1 VACLRAGLAWVRAKV
16 PLELADAAEQG
27 RLLGLAEP
35 VGPGDFGLVQSG
47 QEAFEGFLSAAGHL
61 DQDAAAVGRHRFGET
76 RTGLDHVS
84 FSVGSRDELTEWE
97 KTLRDRGVPV
107 SAISDQPWGSVLV
120 FRDPDNI
127 QLELF
132 FMEA

>member
-1 VACLRAGLAWVRAKV
+1 MVAPLRAGLAWVRAKV

-61 DQDAAAVGRHRFGET
+61 DQDAAAVGRVGVAAQQTANRGLPHRRGGARPTLNCPARSGDPWVPPRNDDRHDKTVKPAGCEKQ
-76 RTGLDHVS
+76 RT
-84 FSVGSRDELTEWE
+84 
-97 KTLRDRGVPV
+97 
-107 SAISDQPWGSVLV
+107 
-120 FRDPDNI
+120 
-127 QLELF
+127 
-132 FMEA
+132 